1 MIQAGCYNKLII
13 DRQTD
18 QGFYLEDDEKM
29 SVLLPKRYVL
39 DGMAVGEE
47 ANVFVYY
54 DSEDRL
60 IATTETPGVVLHETA
75 YLQVKT
81 VTNHGAFLDWGLSK
95 DLFVPFAEQSKDMIE
110 GKSYLVYM
118 YHDEKSGRLAASS
131 KLHRFFDNEFLTVK
145 NGDEVEIVVW
155 HETDLGWKVII
166 DNTHIGLVY
175 HNEVFKKI
183 KEGDQLTAYIK
194 NVREDNN
201 IDVALQN
208 ISYKQLD
215 KDAEDLYNYL
225 ASKDGHMP
233 ITDKSDPKLIYS
245 EFGLSKK
252 AFKRALGRLYKMK
265 LVKLEKTGV
274 TLLADES
281 NK

>member
-39 DGMAVGEE
+39 EGMSIGDEVD
-47 ANVFVYY
+47 VFVYY
-54 DSEDRL
+54 DSEDRI
-60 IATTETPGVVLHETA
+60 IATTETPGIILHETA
-75 YLQVKT
+75 YLKVKT

-118 YHDEKSGRLAASS
+118 YHDEKSDRLAASD

-166 DNTHIGLVY
+166 ENTHIGLVY

-225 ASKDGHMP
+225 VEKNGFME
-233 ITDKSDPKLIYS
+233 ITDKSDPKLIYN

-265 LVKLEKTGV
+265 LVKLDKTGV
-274 TLLADES
+274 TLLAAES
-281 NK
+281 DK